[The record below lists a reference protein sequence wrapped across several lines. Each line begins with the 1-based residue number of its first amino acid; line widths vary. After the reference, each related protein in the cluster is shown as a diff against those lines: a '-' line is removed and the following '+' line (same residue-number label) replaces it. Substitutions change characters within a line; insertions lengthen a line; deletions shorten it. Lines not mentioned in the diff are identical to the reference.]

1 MLLPQNRMWCGGREG
16 EEKSSDKKNT
26 NEVKLTKLLSRG
38 RCIRVVVPSAPPD
51 PTMATLSRVDGGD
64 SSDDNPY
71 VAMRSAKIARNEKRL
86 RELGLLSTTTPPA
99 RPPKRRAVATTPRY
113 SSINVTPCGPARRSD
128 RLLSL
133 SSTRKVNYKDVMIP
147 IAEALST
154 KRSSL
159 LPPSPGDGDDAS
171 FVTASSDVEMISAAV
186 KTKLVHRSTGMS
198 NPAAN
203 SVRSIEIDVE
213 ALILGRRTD
222 TADDDCNPRHDDGGG
237 GLLGKMVERT
247 GKECVVNA
255 SFTLAASNGDKQR
268 LGGAT
273 LSFNKYSGVQ
283 EWKNCVYLWVNLNTA
298 DSPNDFLDY
307 GRQITWFGGSKMH
320 DQSPAILSLLCLG
333 KKRSSDECKTT
344 TTTKTS
350 GNVMSSE
357 TSNVVLWCRRYT
369 PQTKTF
375 TPYVCFGRLGYRSHI
390 PESRPLAFVWDLLD
404 YDGLKFHQNHAV
416 RETFELFT
424 T

>member
-1 MLLPQNRMWCGGREG
+1 MPNCVIFLASISIPLLM
-16 EEKSSDKKNT
+16 
-26 NEVKLTKLLSRG
+26 
-38 RCIRVVVPSAPPD
+38 PPD
-51 PTMATLSRVDGGD
+51 PMATLTRGDGGD

-99 RPPKRRAVATTPRY
+99 RPPKRRKVATTPRY
-113 SSINVTPCGPARRSD
+113 NNKVTTSCGPARRSD

-133 SSTRKVNYKDVMIP
+133 SSTRKVNYKDVSIP
-147 IAEALST
+147 IVEARST
-154 KRSSL
+154 KRSRL
-159 LPPSPGDGDDAS
+159 LPSSPGYGDDAS
-171 FVTASSDVEMISAAV
+171 FVTASSDNDISDAV
-186 KTKLVHRSTGMS
+186 KAKHVYRSTLVS
-198 NPAAN
+198 TPAAN
-203 SVRSIEIDVE
+203 SVRSIELDIE

-222 TADDDCNPRHDDGGG
+222 IASDDISVPRYDGG

-268 LGGAT
+268 LGGT
-273 LSFNKYSGVQ
+273 KLSFNKYSGVQ

-298 DSPNDFLDY
+298 DSPNDFLDN

-320 DQSPAILSLLCLG
+320 DQSPAILSLLRLG
-333 KKRSSDECKTT
+333 KKKSSDECKTT
-344 TTTKTS
+344 TTMTTTS
-350 GNVMSSE
+350 GSVMSSE
-357 TSNVVLWCRRYT
+357 TSNVALWCRRYT

-375 TPYVCFGRLGYRSHI
+375 TPYVCFGRLGYRSHNR
-390 PESRPLAFVWDLLD
+390 ESRPLAFVWDLLD
-404 YDGLKFHQNHAV
+404 YDGLKFHQNHVV